1 MKISVVICAHNPDL
15 KRLERVFDALR
26 AQSLPLSEWECL
38 LIDNASEPGL
48 AERVSLSW
56 HPNAVCIH
64 EGNLGLTW
72 ARLRGISSAT
82 REILVF
88 VDDDC
93 LLAPGY
99 LQTVQVTFQAHPFLG
114 ALGGYGRAEYEV
126 KPPEWSTDLTR
137 VFHLD
142 MPEPETADSLI
153 YARVRQLGPWFP
165 VGAGMAV
172 RRELAVRYAEQIAAD
187 PVALALDRSGSQL
200 TGGGDTDLGL
210 FAIDQGFAIGK
221 SGALRFTHVVPAF
234 RLELGYMLRLLYMS
248 QYSVARLLVH
258 RGWKS
263 STAVPASTL
272 RQKLKKFAGRL
283 RRYSP
288 EDRCWQAYIQ
298 GYADGLQGV
307 EPDSR
312 FIQR

>member
-1 MKISVVICAHNPDL
+1 MKISVVICAHNPDM

-26 AQSLPLSEWECL
+26 AQRLPLAEWECL
-38 LIDNASEPGL
+38 LIDNASAPGL
-48 AERVSLSW
+48 ADRTSLTW
-56 HPNAVCIH
+56 HPSAACIH
-64 EGNLGLTW
+64 EGHLGLTW
-72 ARLRGISSAT
+72 ARMRGVASAT
-82 REILVF
+82 GDILVF

-93 LLAPGY
+93 LLESDY
-99 LQTVQVTFQAHPFLG
+99 LLAVRDTFQMHPFLG
-114 ALGGYGRAEYEV
+114 ALGGYGQAEYEV
-126 KPPEWSTDLTR
+126 KPPEWSNELTR

-142 MPEPETADSLI
+142 MPAPTTADSLI

-172 RRELAVRYAEQIAAD
+172 RRELAIRYAESIAAD

-200 TGGGDTDLGL
+200 TGGGDTDLGM
-210 FAIDQGFAIGK
+210 FAIDHGFAIGK
-221 SGALRFTHVVPAF
+221 SGAMRFTHVVPAF
-234 RLELGYMLRLLYMS
+234 RFNLGYMLRLLYMS

-263 STAVPASTL
+263 ASAAPASSL
-272 RQKLKKFAGRL
+272 RQKLKKVAGWL

-288 EDRCWQAYIQ
+288 EDRCWQAYQQ
-298 GYADGLQGV
+298 GYADGLRGA